1 MSTQYTR
8 NLDWSVL
15 LQGNYF
21 EVYFLRIYL
30 ILQLYKQQIFFVAN
44 YVLALLFIFFFF
56 TIALSIYPSFHF
68 VVLLLPDIFFFFFFS
83 CFLVSFYGAFAK
95 AQLLTC
101 LHLCNSVLCS
111 VCYFVFNTYCN
122 IWVRSEWSDVHHVYL
137 QSFTQKLHLRC
148 IFFWGEGRYSN
159 SIIMGLCKW

>member
-1 MSTQYTR
+1 M
-8 NLDWSVL
+8 
-15 LQGNYF
+15 
-21 EVYFLRIYL
+21 
-30 ILQLYKQQIFFVAN
+30 QLYKQQIFFVAN
-44 YVLALLFIFFFF
+44 YVLALLFIFFFYN
-56 TIALSIYPSFHF
+56 SIKHLPQFSFCCAS
-68 VVLLLPDIFFFFFFS
+68 VARFFFFFFS

-159 SIIMGLCKW
+159 SIIMGLCKG

>member
-1 MSTQYTR
+1 MKNEYTIYKESR
-8 NLDWSVL
+8 LKCTFTRKLFWSVL
-15 LQGNYF
+15 LKN
-21 EVYFLRIYL
+21 LL
-30 ILQLYKQQIFFVAN
+30 NLQLYKQQRFFVAN
-44 YVLALLFIFFFF
+44 YVLALLFIFFFYN
-56 TIALSIYPSFHF
+56 SIKHLPQFSFCCAS
-68 VVLLLPDIFFFFFFS
+68 VARFFFLFFS

-148 IFFWGEGRYSN
+148 IFLGGRGG
-159 SIIMGLCKW
+159 IPTA